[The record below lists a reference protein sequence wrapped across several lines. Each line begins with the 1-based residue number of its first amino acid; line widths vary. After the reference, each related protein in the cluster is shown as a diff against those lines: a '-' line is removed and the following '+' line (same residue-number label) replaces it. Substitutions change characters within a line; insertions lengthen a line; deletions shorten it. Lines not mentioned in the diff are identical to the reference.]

1 MQEDIKAILATFFEQ
16 VETGSHLTSHY
27 PSTYSGLRLDV
38 GFGIGKDANIP
49 WIAFLG
55 DGQTVQNG
63 IFPVFYFFKNDHK
76 LILAYGISEKN
87 KPKKLWFVPPNTK
100 TIKQYFDSLHKTPHK
115 YHYSYVYEIY
125 STYKD
130 LDYVKI
136 EADLN
141 RLIARYIKIMQLK

>member
-87 KPKKLWFVPPNTK
+87 KPKKLWFVPPNTN